1 MANLGKDFTKNPSSE
16 IVPDP
21 PQNMS
26 RTISNQTRFSELDS
40 QLKYGQPSW
49 APPRTQSTPE
59 WKNFPWP
66 GGDLSYPDLPL
77 FQNAGGAYT
86 GGRTKEYSFRP
97 GRLSVDKLFDP
108 EKCL

>member
-40 QLKYGQPSW
+40 QLKISW
-49 APPRTQSTPE
+49 G
-59 WKNFPWP
+59 N
-66 GGDLSYPDLPL
+66 
-77 FQNAGGAYT
+77 
-86 GGRTKEYSFRP
+86 
-97 GRLSVDKLFDP
+97 
-108 EKCL
+108 